1 MLICFVVLYT
11 SQEETITHS
20 MNNCWPQN
28 FLRSLTGLKRVTL
41 VHYFILSYLVRVTVY
56 IVEVSDYKLLILLP
70 GSTISSSDFADIL
83 RRSSHLPPKLPSRP
97 PTLRLNPADSQSSKV
112 HTRPALSVYS
122 GGHTDIDAYN
132 NEQIRL
138 SASEGKTVNTNAA
151 FVPEAPVSEAQP
163 VERLRR
169 TEYVDKPV
177 KSTSAAHTVKLPT
190 RDTGSRSILKK

>member
-1 MLICFVVLYT
+1 MLAKKLFEKSYGSKKSYSCPLF
-11 SQEETITHS
+11 
-20 MNNCWPQN
+20 
-28 FLRSLTGLKRVTL
+28 
-41 VHYFILSYLVRVTVY
+41 YFIILCGWDRVYSRVADLT
-56 IVEVSDYKLLILLP
+56 LLILLP

-112 HTRPALSVYS
+112 HIRPALSVYS

-151 FVPEAPVSEAQP
+151 YIPDVPVSEAQP

-190 RDTGSRSILKK
+190 RDTSSRSILKK

>member
-1 MLICFVVLYT
+1 M
-11 SQEETITHS
+11 
-20 MNNCWPQN
+20 
-28 FLRSLTGLKRVTL
+28 
-41 VHYFILSYLVRVTVY
+41 
-56 IVEVSDYKLLILLP
+56 
-70 GSTISSSDFADIL
+70 
-83 RRSSHLPPKLPSRP
+83 
-97 PTLRLNPADSQSSKV
+97 
-112 HTRPALSVYS
+112 YS

-151 FVPEAPVSEAQP
+151 FIPEAPVSEAQP

-190 RDTGSRSILKK
+190 RDTSSRSILKK